1 MLIFSNWRV
10 WAAGAV
16 LALLAW
22 SHWTVYHLGRDRV
35 QAAWDRDRAETAMQS
50 IIATER
56 VLTDH
61 DAITKRLRAQN
72 AAAAAGRDA
81 ALQRL
86 RDISAADILPGDPAP
101 QCADQHQRDTELFR
115 AAVAR
120 ALAIGADADI
130 DRRALIACRAEYESL
145 RKAAP

>member
-1 MLIFSNWRV
+1 M

-22 SHWTVYHLGRDRV
+22 SHWSVYQLGRDRV
-35 QAAWDRDRAETAMQS
+35 QAAWDREHAETARQS
-50 IIATER
+50 IIATQR
-56 VLTDH
+56 LLTDH
-61 DAITKRLRAQN
+61 DAIAKRLRAQN

-101 QCADQHQRDTELFR
+101 QCADQHQRDTELYR

-130 DRRALIACRAEYESL
+130 DRRALIACRQAYDAI
-145 RKAAP
+145 RPRPR